1 MSSKLRQFLLETYE
15 NRHMFTFSKKKMSDI
30 PIQIDD
36 QDDNDKLDEFCNIF
50 CMVGSNEN
58 FRIELSG
65 NFPITKEISDLAEIY
80 NGFSDIING
89 KIILHLN
96 TEQIE
101 VLTDL
106 ADKVRKTSFSGPSV
120 NNANWI
126 SISARTISSLYRFV
140 RTIKEFKNTRKK
152 INPVQDDRS

>member
-1 MSSKLRQFLLETYE
+1 
-15 NRHMFTFSKKKMSDI
+15 
-30 PIQIDD
+30 
-36 QDDNDKLDEFCNIF
+36 
-50 CMVGSNEN
+50 MVGSNEN

-89 KIILHLN
+89 KIILQLN

-106 ADKVRKTSFSGPSV
+106 ADKIRKTSFSGPSV

-152 INPVQDDRS
+152 N